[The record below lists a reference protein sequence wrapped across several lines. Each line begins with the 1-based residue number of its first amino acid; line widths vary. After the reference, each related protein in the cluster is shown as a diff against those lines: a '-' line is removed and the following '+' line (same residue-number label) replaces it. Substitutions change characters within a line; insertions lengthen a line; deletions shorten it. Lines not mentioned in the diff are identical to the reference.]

1 MTRDE
6 MINFIKEHP
15 NVKIT
20 HVLFDKDEY
29 IYSKNDGNVYD
40 ENDYLFEDWSSC
52 GPSCSDGIRIREG
65 GIWEDGWK
73 IKPVT
78 KKEYYVIQNDD
89 DKFFKVDNLSGGS
102 CFVDDFE
109 FCEKYNSREFA
120 EKFLNSRCASKVFH
134 DKYKNCSVKKV
145 VMTLE

>member
-1 MTRDE
+1 M
-6 MINFIKEHP
+6 
-15 NVKIT
+15 
-20 HVLFDKDEY
+20 
-29 IYSKNDGNVYD
+29 
-40 ENDYLFEDWSSC
+40 
-52 GPSCSDGIRIREG
+52 
-65 GIWEDGWK
+65 
-73 IKPVT
+73 T
-78 KKEYYVIQNDD
+78 KKEYYVIQNED
-89 DKFFKVDNLSGGS
+89 DKFFKVDNSSGDS